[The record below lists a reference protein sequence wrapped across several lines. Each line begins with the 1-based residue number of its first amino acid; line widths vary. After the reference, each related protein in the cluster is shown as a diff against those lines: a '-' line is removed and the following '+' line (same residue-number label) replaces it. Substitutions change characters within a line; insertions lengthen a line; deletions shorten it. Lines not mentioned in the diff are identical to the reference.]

1 MKNLRLIFIIASFC
15 TVGIVITQVY
25 WVRRAYVFEN
35 KKFDLN
41 VNIALR
47 DVAVKVWQYK
57 QSQAAMYNVVTR
69 VSSDY
74 YFVKINEHI
83 EQEILEHFLK
93 ESFTTNDLYTDF
105 VYGLHDCMNN
115 DMEYKRFINLSNRT
129 ARPTDFVDIP
139 STKIENYYFVVYFPT
154 RKDYLAS
161 QLTFW
166 MISSVFLVGV
176 LLFMAYIVYVI
187 LNQKRL
193 SQMQKDFVKN
203 MTHEFKTPLASIQ
216 LASSV
221 LKKPTIIQNPG
232 RLLNYATIIESEAKR
247 LEMQVERVLQMS
259 LGQKRELELNKQM
272 ADIRPIITDVISM
285 YHTKLES
292 RQGMVLTDL
301 GEQPVILNI
310 DIEHMSIAL
319 SNLIDNAIKYTP
331 EEVSPK
337 ISVILRDQPRQVS
350 LTISDNGIGI
360 DRNNVRH
367 IFERFYRVSTG
378 NVHNVKGFGIGLNYV
393 KAIMDLHEG
402 KIICESEPNRGS
414 SFTIILP
421 KPEAEK

>member
-1 MKNLRLIFIIASFC
+1 
-15 TVGIVITQVY
+15 
-25 WVRRAYVFEN
+25 
-35 KKFDLN
+35 
-41 VNIALR
+41 
-47 DVAVKVWQYK
+47 
-57 QSQAAMYNVVTR
+57 
-69 VSSDY
+69 
-74 YFVKINEHI
+74 
-83 EQEILEHFLK
+83 
-93 ESFTTNDLYTDF
+93 
-105 VYGLHDCMNN
+105 MNN

-139 STKIENYYFVVYFPT
+139 KTKIENYYFVVYFPT

-259 LGQKRELELNKQM
+259 LGQKRELELNKKM

-292 RQGMVLTDL
+292 RQGIVLADL
-301 GEQPVILNI
+301 GEQPVMLNI

-337 ISVILRDQPRQVS
+337 ISVILKDQPKQVS

-360 DRNNVRH
+360 DKSNVRH

-402 KIICESEPNRGS
+402 KIICESEPNHGS
-414 SFTIILP
+414 SFTIILQN
-421 KPEAEK
+421 PEAEK

>member
-1 MKNLRLIFIIASFC
+1 MKNLRLIFILASLC

-47 DVAVKVWQYK
+47 DVALKVWEYK

-74 YFVKINEHI
+74 YFVKINEHV

-93 ESFTTNDLYTDF
+93 ESFTANDLYTDF

-115 DMEYKRFINLSNRT
+115 DMEYKKFINLSNRT
-129 ARPTDFVDIP
+129 AHPTGFVDIP
-139 STKIENYYFVVYFPT
+139 KTNIENYYFVVYFPT

-221 LKKPTIIQNPG
+221 LKKPTIIENPS

-259 LGQKRELELNKQM
+259 LGQKRELELNKRLV
-272 ADIRPIITDVISM
+272 DIRPVITDVIAT
-285 YHTKLES
+285 YQTKLEN
-292 RQGMVLTDL
+292 RNGMITIDL
-301 GEQPVILNI
+301 GNKELILNV
-310 DIEHMSIAL
+310 DVEHLSIAL

-331 EEVSPK
+331 EEVNPQITVVLKEQAKS
-337 ISVILRDQPRQVS
+337 IS

-360 DRNNVRH
+360 ERNSMKH

-393 KAIMDLHEG
+393 KAIIDLHEG
-402 KIICESEPNRGS
+402 KIICESESGKGA
-414 SFTIILP
+414 SFTISLP
-421 KPEAEK
+421 KPELPQ

>member
-1 MKNLRLIFIIASFC
+1 MKNLRLIFILASLC

-47 DVAVKVWQYK
+47 DVTTKVWQYK

-74 YFVKINEHI
+74 YFVKINEHV

-93 ESFTTNDLYTDF
+93 ESFTANDLYTDF

-115 DMEYKRFINLSNRT
+115 NMEYKKFINLSNRT
-129 ARPTDFVDIP
+129 ASPTDFVDMP
-139 STKIENYYFVVYFPT
+139 KTNIENYYFVVYFPT

-221 LKKPTIIQNPG
+221 LKKPTIIQNPS

-259 LGQKRELELNKQM
+259 LGQKRELELNKRLV
-272 ADIRPIITDVISM
+272 DIRPVITDVIAT
-285 YHTKLES
+285 YQTKLEN
-292 RQGMVLTDL
+292 RNGTVTTDL
-301 GEQPVILNI
+301 GNKDLIVNV
-310 DIEHMSIAL
+310 DVEHLSIAL

-331 EEVSPK
+331 EETDPK
-337 ISVILRDQPRQVS
+337 ITVTLTEHAKFIT

-360 DRNNVRH
+360 EKNSMKH

-393 KAIMDLHEG
+393 KAIIDLHEG
-402 KIICESEPNRGS
+402 KIVCESEPGKGA
-414 SFTIILP
+414 SFTISLP
-421 KPEAEK
+421 KPELPK